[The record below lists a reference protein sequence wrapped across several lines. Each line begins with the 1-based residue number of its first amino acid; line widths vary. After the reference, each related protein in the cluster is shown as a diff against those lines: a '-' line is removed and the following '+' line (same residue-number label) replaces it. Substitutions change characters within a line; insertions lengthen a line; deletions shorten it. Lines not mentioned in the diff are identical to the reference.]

1 MSAIVNAAR
10 TYLGVPFVHQ
20 GRSRRGVDCVGLLVC
35 VAQDLGIPVSDDL
48 AYGLNPD
55 PVHLRVKLSENLA
68 PIAIADAQPGDV
80 YQMRFDQD
88 ATHVAIVTDRGIIH
102 ALSTA
107 RGVVEHRMDNLW
119 RTRIRAA
126 WRVK

>member
-1 MSAIVNAAR
+1 MNAIVETAR
-10 TYLGVPFVHQ
+10 SYLGVPFVHQ

-35 VAQDLGIPVSDDL
+35 VAQDLSIPVSDDL

-55 PVHLRVKLSENLA
+55 PVHLRAKISENLA
-68 PIAIADAQPGDV
+68 PIAMADAQPGDV
-80 YQMRFDQD
+80 YLMRFDQA
-88 ATHVAIVTDRGIIH
+88 ATHVAILTDRGIIH

-107 RGVVEHRMDNLW
+107 RGVVEHRMDSTW
-119 RTRIRAA
+119 RTRIRSV

>member
-1 MSAIVNAAR
+1 MSAIVDTAR
-10 TYLGVPFVHQ
+10 SYLGVPFVHQ

-55 PVHLRVKLSENLA
+55 PVHLRAKLSENLT
-68 PIAIADAQPGDV
+68 PIAMTEVLPGDV
-80 YQMRFDQD
+80 YLMRFDKD

-102 ALSTA
+102 ALSTVK
-107 RGVVEHRMDNLW
+107 GVVEHRLDATW
-119 RTRIRAA
+119 RARIRAA
-126 WRVK
+126 WRVR